1 MAITT
6 LQPFN
11 LDTTANYTF
20 ANITT
25 DNANLG
31 NAATANF
38 FIGSG
43 NNLSNI
49 QGANVTGAVSSATTS
64 GTVTTNAQPNITSVG
79 TLSSLAV
86 TGNVTSGNIYA
97 NSGTIGASLLTGT
110 VTTAAQPNITSVGTL
125 SSLAVTGNL
134 SSGNANLGN
143 AATANFFIGDGS
155 LLTNIPIGTSLSN
168 GNSNVSIPTANG
180 NVNISAVGNAN
191 IAVVTGTGV
200 NVAGTLNV
208 TGDANVGNIGAT
220 NGVFTSVSGNGSSL
234 SSITGANVT
243 GAVSFATTANA
254 VAGANVSGQV
264 GNALVA
270 GTVYTAA
277 QPNITSVGTLSSLS
291 VTGNITS
298 GNINAGNLLTAN
310 FITGTLTT
318 AAQGNITSLGVLS
331 SITSTGNLNAGNI
344 ITGGIVSATGN
355 GTFGNVS
362 ATTFTGA
369 LSGAATTA
377 GTVTT
382 NAQPNI
388 TSVGSLT
395 GLIVSNATGIVDFTT
410 TANVTLGSVSNLHI
424 SGGSASQVLTTNG
437 SNTLS
442 WTTISAGATITDD
455 TTTNASYYLTFANTT
470 SGTLS
475 TAFISST
482 KSYFNPSTGQLNA
495 TDFNSLSDV
504 NYKTNIKPL
513 TDAKSIVLSMTGV
526 SFDWADGTGS
536 SYGFVAQDL
545 EQIIPHV
552 VNTNTN
558 GIKSVNYSA
567 IIPFLVETIKQQQQ
581 QIDNL
586 TTIVNKIVDADY

>member
-1 MAITT
+1 MAITQ

-11 LDTTANYTF
+11 LNTTANYTF

-49 QGANVTGAVSSATTS
+49 QGANVTGAVSSATTA

-79 TLSSLAV
+79 TLSSLTV
-86 TGNVTSGNIYA
+86 TGNITGSNLVTAGKVYSSEFINGGTGIYLSAGPSGYINFFTTGGDKASISDTGNIIASNLIANSTVFATTANISGNINAGNVYA

-110 VTTAAQPNITSVGTL
+110 VTTNAQPNITSVGTL
-125 SSLAVTGNL
+125 SNLTVTGNV
-134 SSGNANLGN
+134 
-143 AATANFFIGDGS
+143 TA
-155 LLTNIPIGTSLSN
+155 
-168 GNSNVSIPTANG
+168 
-180 NVNISAVGNAN
+180 
-191 IAVVTGTGV
+191 
-200 NVAGTLNV
+200 
-208 TGDANVGNIGAT
+208 
-220 NGVFTSVSGNGSSL
+220 
-234 SSITGANVT
+234 
-243 GAVSFATTANA
+243 
-254 VAGANVSGQV
+254 
-264 GNALVA
+264 
-270 GTVYTAA
+270 
-277 QPNITSVGTLSSLS
+277 
-291 VTGNITS
+291 

-310 FITGTLTT
+310 FIAGTLTT
-318 AAQGNITSLGVLS
+318 AAQGNITSLGILS
-331 SITSTGNLNAGNI
+331 SLTATGNISGGNL

-424 SGGSASQVLTTNG
+424 SGGSAGQVLTTNG

-442 WTTISAGATITDD
+442 WTTSAGTTITDD
-455 TTTNASYYLTFANTT
+455 TTTNASYYLTFANAT

-475 TAFISST
+475 TAFVSST

-495 TDFNSLSDV
+495 TDFNSLSDI

-513 TDAKSIVLSMTGV
+513 TDAKSTILLMTGV
-526 SFDWADGTGS
+526 SFDWVDGTGS
-536 SYGFVAQDL
+536 SYGFIAQDL

-552 VNTNTN
+552 VSTNQN
-558 GIKSVNYSA
+558 GAKSVNYSA
-567 IIPFLVETIKQQQQ
+567 IIPFLVETVKQQQQ